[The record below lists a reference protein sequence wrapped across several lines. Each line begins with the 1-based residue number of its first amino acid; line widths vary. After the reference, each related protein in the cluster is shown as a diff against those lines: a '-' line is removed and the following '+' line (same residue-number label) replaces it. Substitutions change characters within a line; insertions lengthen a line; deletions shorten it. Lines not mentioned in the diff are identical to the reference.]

1 MSNVALMWDLE
12 NVNPGADS
20 LFLEGL
26 IEHAESKGRVV
37 TARAYGNWT
46 NTVFS
51 KLAPS
56 LTRRYFYLVHIPKG
70 RKNSSDMVLVSDTL
84 EILRI
89 HDHIDTFILVTGD
102 SDFRFLV
109 LALRRAGKMVHIVC
123 NTQNASED
131 LLALADSYVD
141 YRELMPGGNDE
152 EAADKGVQPT
162 EDKAPQPRGSAP
174 AVSPMNVEDWFQ
186 VLAEAADLMLKKK
199 ISPGIGSVK
208 IRMKM
213 VNPNFNEKKLNFSH
227 WSDFVSAAVKAGFVT
242 IEGKGAESLV
252 YPVSRVLKREGPQQR
267 AFQVLLDVLAELDKG
282 NQASY
287 HSYRN
292 VNSKPSRGRSI
303 LTGWASINSRGSY
316 RRRRRGA
323 SSNRRSKGS
332 STRYAV
338 SSFRTNRRGADFGAR
353 GPSGFSH
360 GAEMLSGDRKGRM
373 TFSTSRARFSI
384 FRLNSASHIC

>member
-1 MSNVALMWDLE
+1 MALLWDLE

-152 EAADKGVQPT
+152 EAADKAASVIGRQDGTGKERYARAGARAGIVHDHRGLVPGPRGGGRSDAEK
-162 EDKAPQPRGSAP
+162 EDKSGPRAG
-174 AVSPMNVEDWFQ
+174 EDQ
-186 VLAEAADLMLKKK
+186 DEDAQ
-199 ISPGIGSVK
+199 S
-208 IRMKM
+208 
-213 VNPNFNEKKLNFSH
+213 
-227 WSDFVSAAVKAGFVT
+227 
-242 IEGKGAESLV
+242 
-252 YPVSRVLKREGPQQR
+252 
-267 AFQVLLDVLAELDKG
+267 
-282 NQASY
+282 
-287 HSYRN
+287 
-292 VNSKPSRGRSI
+292 
-303 LTGWASINSRGSY
+303 
-316 RRRRRGA
+316 
-323 SSNRRSKGS
+323 
-332 STRYAV
+332 
-338 SSFRTNRRGADFGAR
+338 
-353 GPSGFSH
+353 
-360 GAEMLSGDRKGRM
+360 
-373 TFSTSRARFSI
+373 
-384 FRLNSASHIC
+384 

>member
-1 MSNVALMWDLE
+1 MSNVAVLWDLE
-12 NVNPGADS
+12 NVNPGSDS

-26 IEHAESKGRVV
+26 IEHAEAKGRVV

-46 NTVFS
+46 NTTFS

-109 LALRRAGKMVHIVC
+109 LALRRAGKTVHIVC

-141 YRELMPGGNDE
+141 YRELVPGGNDE
-152 EAADKGVQPT
+152 EASDKTPQPA
-162 EDKAPQPRGSAP
+162 EDKAAQPKVTTTP
-174 AVSPMNVEDWFQ
+174 VVIEDWFQ
-186 VLAEAADLMLKKK
+186 LLAEAADLMLKKK
-199 ISPGIGSVK
+199 VNPGIGSVK

-213 VNPNFNEKKLNFSH
+213 LNPNFNEKKLNFSH
-227 WSDFVSAAVKAGFVT
+227 WSDFVAAAVKAGFVT
-242 IEGKGAESLV
+242 IEGKGPEALV
-252 YPVSRVLKREGPQQR
+252 YPVQRVLSRESAQQK
-267 AFQVLLDVLAELDKG
+267 ALKVLLEVLSELDKG
-282 NQASY
+282 HQPAY

-292 VNSKPSRGRSI
+292 VNSKLIERKVHFSQLGFSQF
-303 LTGWASINSRGSY
+303 
-316 RRRRRGA
+316 
-323 SSNRRSKGS
+323 KGLIQ
-332 STRYAV
+332 A
-338 SSFRTNRRGADFGAR
+338 AEAR
-353 GPSGFSH
+353 GLVESKVEGLKHSVRRAVAPDRPAPS
-360 GAEMLSGDRKGRM
+360 AESESPKG
-373 TFSTSRARFSI
+373 
-384 FRLNSASHIC
+384 

>member
-1 MSNVALMWDLE
+1 MHNVAILWDLE
-12 NVNPGADS
+12 NVNPGSDS

-26 IEHAESKGRVV
+26 TEHAEAKGRIV

-46 NTVFS
+46 NPTFA

-109 LALRRAGKMVHIVC
+109 LALRRAGKSVHIVC

-141 YRELMPGGNDE
+141 YRELVPGGNDE
-152 EAADKGVQPT
+152 DTAEKGIQT
-162 EDKAPQPRGSAP
+162 AEDKLQQSKVV
-174 AVSPMNVEDWFQ
+174 VSQVSNEDWFE

-199 ISPGIGSVK
+199 VSPGIGSVK

-213 VNPNFNEKKLNFSH
+213 LNPNFNEKKLNFSR
-227 WSDFVSAAVKAGFVT
+227 WSDFVAAAVKAGYVT
-242 IEGKGAESLV
+242 IEGKGPESLV
-252 YPVSRVLKREGPQQR
+252 YPVERVLQKQGTLQHALQMLIE
-267 AFQVLLDVLAELDKG
+267 VLVELDKTG
-282 NQASY
+282 APAY

-292 VNSKPSRGRSI
+292 VNSKLIERKVHFNALGFSQF
-303 LTGWASINSRGSY
+303 
-316 RRRRRGA
+316 
-323 SSNRRSKGS
+323 KGFIQ
-332 STRYAV
+332 A
-338 SSFRTNRRGADFGAR
+338 AEAR
-353 GPSGFSH
+353 GIVQSKVEGLKHSV
-360 GAEMLSGDRKGRM
+360 R
-373 TFSTSRARFSI
+373 RAVEHKT
-384 FRLNSASHIC
+384 ADKED

>member
-1 MSNVALMWDLE
+1 MNCHHKLLAGLASPAAKRYNSHVNNVALLWDLE
-12 NVNPGADS
+12 NVNPGSDS

-26 IEHAESKGRVV
+26 TEFAEGKGRIV

-46 NTVFS
+46 NATFS

-109 LALRRAGKMVHIVC
+109 LALRRAGKVVHIVC

-141 YRELMPGGNDE
+141 YRELVPGGNDE
-152 EAADKGVQPT
+152 EERPPSPPPEDRSTQAKASAQLPSTQPT
-162 EDKAPQPRGSAP
+162 AP
-174 AVSPMNVEDWFQ
+174 AAPPAMSTEDWFQ

-213 VNPNFNEKKLNFSH
+213 LNPNFNEKKLNFSH
-227 WSDFVSAAVKAGFVT
+227 WSDFVAAAVKAGFVT
-242 IEGKGAESLV
+242 IEGKGPESLV
-252 YPVSRVLKREGPQQR
+252 YPVTRVLKREGTLQH
-267 AFQVLLDVLAELDKG
+267 ALNILVEVLGELDKG
-282 NQASY
+282 EDKANF

-292 VNSKPSRGRSI
+292 VNSKLIERKVYFNALGFGQFKGLVQAAEARDLVQSKVEGLKHSV
-303 LTGWASINSRGSY
+303 
-316 RRRRRGA
+316 RR
-323 SSNRRSKGS
+323 
-332 STRYAV
+332 V
-338 SSFRTNRRGADFGAR
+338 
-353 GPSGFSH
+353 
-360 GAEMLSGDRKGRM
+360 
-373 TFSTSRARFSI
+373 
-384 FRLNSASHIC
+384 LNHESQKA

>member
-1 MSNVALMWDLE
+1 MSNVAILWDLE
-12 NVNPGADS
+12 NVNPGSDS

-26 IEHAESKGRVV
+26 IEHAEAKGRVV

-46 NTVFS
+46 NATFS

-109 LALRRAGKMVHIVC
+109 LALRRAGKVVHIIC

-141 YRELMPGGNDE
+141 YRELVPGGNDE
-152 EAADKGVQPT
+152 EATEKVPQTSEEKTAQP
-162 EDKAPQPRGSAP
+162 KAAAPSA
-174 AVSPMNVEDWFQ
+174 NIEDWFYL
-186 VLAEAADLMLKKK
+186 LAEAADLMLRKKVN
-199 ISPGIGSVK
+199 PGIGSVK

-213 VNPNFNEKKLNFSH
+213 LNPNFNEKKLNFSH
-227 WSDFVSAAVKAGFVT
+227 WSEFVSAAVKAGFVT
-242 IEGKGAESLV
+242 IEGKGPEALV
-252 YPVSRVLKREGPQQR
+252 YPVTRVLKREGALQKGLH
-267 AFQVLLDVLAELDKG
+267 VLQEVLSELDKG
-282 NQASY
+282 NQPAY

-292 VNSKPSRGRSI
+292 VNSKLIEKKVHFNQLGF
-303 LTGWASINSRGSY
+303 NQF
-316 RRRRRGA
+316 
-323 SSNRRSKGS
+323 KGLVQ
-332 STRYAV
+332 A
-338 SSFRTNRRGADFGAR
+338 AEAR
-353 GPSGFSH
+353 GLVESKVEGLKHSVKRVTS
-360 GAEMLSGDRKGRM
+360 AE
-373 TFSTSRARFSI
+373 
-384 FRLNSASHIC
+384 RLPAATAPDQA

>member
-1 MSNVALMWDLE
+1 MNNVALMWDLE
-12 NVNPGADS
+12 NVNPGSDS

-26 IEHAESKGRVV
+26 NEYAEGKGRIV

-46 NTVFS
+46 NATFS

-141 YRELMPGGNDE
+141 YRELVPGGNDE
-152 EAADKGVQPT
+152 ESTEKPAAGDDKICAPKPPDT
-162 EDKAPQPRGSAP
+162 EMKI
-174 AVSPMNVEDWFQ
+174 EDWYHL
-186 VLAEAADLMLKKK
+186 LAEAADLMLKKK
-199 ISPGIGSVK
+199 VNPGIGSVK

-213 VNPNFNEKKLNFSH
+213 LNSNFNEKKLNFSH
-227 WSDFVSAAVKAGFVT
+227 WSDFVGAAVKAGYVK
-242 IEGKGAESLV
+242 IEGKGPESLV
-252 YPVSRVLKREGPQQR
+252 YPVERVLKKEGALQQ
-267 AFQVLLDVLAELDKG
+267 AFKELVDVLSELDKG
-282 NQASY
+282 AQPNY

-292 VNSKPSRGRSI
+292 VNSKLIERKI
-303 LTGWASINSRGSY
+303 HFASIGFNQF
-316 RRRRRGA
+316 
-323 SSNRRSKGS
+323 KGFIQ
-332 STRYAV
+332 A
-338 SSFRTNRRGADFGAR
+338 AEAR
-353 GPSGFSH
+353 GLVESRVEGLKHSVRRPVP
-360 GAEMLSGDRKGRM
+360 AEQGE
-373 TFSTSRARFSI
+373 
-384 FRLNSASHIC
+384 

>member
-1 MSNVALMWDLE
+1 MNSVALLWDLE
-12 NVNPGADS
+12 NVNPGSDS

-26 IEHAESKGRVV
+26 TEFAEAKGRIV

-46 NTVFS
+46 NTTFS

-141 YRELMPGGNDE
+141 YRELVPGGNDE
-152 EAADKGVQPT
+152 ESSEKAPHPP
-162 EDKAPQPRGSAP
+162 EDKAAQGKV
-174 AVSPMNVEDWFQ
+174 AVPPMGVEDWFQ

-213 VNPNFNEKKLNFSH
+213 LNPNFNEKKLNFSH
-227 WSDFVSAAVKAGFVT
+227 WSEFVAAAVKAGFVT
-242 IEGKGAESLV
+242 IEGKGPESLV
-252 YPVSRVLKREGPQQR
+252 YPVARVLKREGPMQR
-267 AFQVLLDVLAELDKG
+267 AFNVLIDVLAELDKG
-282 NQASY
+282 DLANY

-292 VNSKPSRGRSI
+292 VNSKLI
-303 LTGWASINSRGSY
+303 EKKVHFTGLGFNQF
-316 RRRRRGA
+316 
-323 SSNRRSKGS
+323 KGFVQ
-332 STRYAV
+332 A
-338 SSFRTNRRGADFGAR
+338 AEAR
-353 GPSGFSH
+353 G
-360 GAEMLSGDRKGRM
+360 LVQ
-373 TFSTSRARFSI
+373 SRVEGLKHSVRRVLHQDSP
-384 FRLNSASHIC
+384 

>member
-1 MSNVALMWDLE
+1 MNNVALLWDLE
-12 NVNPGADS
+12 NVNPGSDS

-26 IEHAESKGRVV
+26 TEFAEGKGRIV

-46 NTVFS
+46 NATFS

-109 LALRRAGKMVHIVC
+109 LALRRAGKVVHIVC

-141 YRELMPGGNDE
+141 YRELVPGGNDE
-152 EAADKGVQPT
+152 EGTEKMPPQSA
-162 EDKAPQPRGSAP
+162 EDKSVEDKSAP
-174 AVSPMNVEDWFQ
+174 AKVSAPPMRVEDWFPI
-186 VLAEAADLMLKKK
+186 LAEAADLMLKKK

-213 VNPNFNEKKLNFSH
+213 LNPNFNEKKLNFSH
-227 WSDFVSAAVKAGFVT
+227 WSDFVAAAVKAGFVT
-242 IEGKGAESLV
+242 IEGKGPESLI
-252 YPVSRVLKREGPQQR
+252 YPVSRTLKPEGPLQQGLQ
-267 AFQVLLDVLAELDKG
+267 ALCEVLSELDKG
-282 NQASY
+282 SQAGY

-292 VNSKPSRGRSI
+292 VNSKLIEKKVYFNALGF
-303 LTGWASINSRGSY
+303 NQF
-316 RRRRRGA
+316 
-323 SSNRRSKGS
+323 KGFIQ
-332 STRYAV
+332 A
-338 SSFRTNRRGADFGAR
+338 AEAR
-353 GPSGFSH
+353 GLVQSKVEGLKHSVKRVVNND
-360 GAEMLSGDRKGRM
+360 A
-373 TFSTSRARFSI
+373 T
-384 FRLNSASHIC
+384 

>member
-1 MSNVALMWDLE
+1 VNNLALLWDLE
-12 NVNPGADS
+12 NVNPGSDS

-26 IEHAESKGRVV
+26 IEYAEAKGRIL

-46 NTVFS
+46 NATFS

-109 LALRRAGKMVHIVC
+109 LALRKAGKMVHIVC

-141 YRELMPGGNDE
+141 YRELVPGGNDE
-152 EAADKGVQPT
+152 ETSEKLSQVT
-162 EDKAPQPRGSAP
+162 EDKAGPPKAT
-174 AVSPMNVEDWFQ
+174 VTPMSIEDWFY
-186 VLAEAADLMLKKK
+186 VLAEAAELMLKKK
-199 ISPGIGSVK
+199 INPGIGSVK

-213 VNPNFNEKKLNFSH
+213 LNPNFNEKKLNFSH
-227 WSDFVSAAVKAGFVT
+227 WSDFVAAAVKAGFVT
-242 IEGKGAESLV
+242 IEGKGPESLV
-252 YPVSRVLKREGPQQR
+252 YPVARVLSKEGALQH
-267 AFQVLLDVLAELDKG
+267 AFKTLVDVLAELDKG
-282 NQASY
+282 DQAAY

-292 VNSKPSRGRSI
+292 VNSKLIEKKIHFNG
-303 LTGWASINSRGSY
+303 LGFNQF
-316 RRRRRGA
+316 
-323 SSNRRSKGS
+323 KGFIQ
-332 STRYAV
+332 A
-338 SSFRTNRRGADFGAR
+338 AEAR
-353 GPSGFSH
+353 GLVQSKVEGLKHSVRRVIRDE
-360 GAEMLSGDRKGRM
+360 A
-373 TFSTSRARFSI
+373 ST
-384 FRLNSASHIC
+384 

>member
-1 MSNVALMWDLE
+1 MMNNVAILWDLE
-12 NVNPGADS
+12 NVNPGSDS

-37 TARAYGNWT
+37 AARAYGNWT
-46 NTVFS
+46 NTGFS

-109 LALRRAGKMVHIVC
+109 LALRRAGKIVHIVC

-131 LLALADSYVD
+131 LLAIADSYVD
-141 YRELMPGGNDE
+141 YRELVPGGNDE
-152 EAADKGVQPT
+152 EAAEKTPPVPEDKGAQT
-162 EDKAPQPRGSAP
+162 KGAPP
-174 AVSPMNVEDWFQ
+174 AAQSPMAVEDWFQ
-186 VLAEAADLMLKKK
+186 VLAEAADMMLKRK
-199 ISPGIGSVK
+199 INPGIGSVK

-213 VNPNFNEKKLNFSH
+213 LNPNFNEKKLSFSH

-252 YPVSRVLKREGPQQR
+252 YPVSKVLKRQGLLQH
-267 AFQVLLDVLAELDKG
+267 ALDVLIEVLAELDKG
-282 NQASY
+282 GQPSF
-287 HSYRN
+287 HSFRS
-292 VNSKPSRGRSI
+292 VNSKLIERKIHFNALGFNQFKGFVQAAEARDLVQSKVEGLKHSVRRVLQGEQTSYPAPS
-303 LTGWASINSRGSY
+303 
-316 RRRRRGA
+316 
-323 SSNRRSKGS
+323 
-332 STRYAV
+332 
-338 SSFRTNRRGADFGAR
+338 
-353 GPSGFSH
+353 
-360 GAEMLSGDRKGRM
+360 
-373 TFSTSRARFSI
+373 
-384 FRLNSASHIC
+384 

>member
-1 MSNVALMWDLE
+1 MSNVAVLWDLE

-46 NTVFS
+46 NTIFS

-109 LALRRAGKMVHIVC
+109 LALRRAGKIVHIVC

-131 LLALADSYVD
+131 LLAIADSYVD

-152 EAADKGVQPT
+152 EATDKPAPPT
-162 EDKAPQPRGSAP
+162 AEEKAAQAKSGAAPAPQSSM
-174 AVSPMNVEDWFQ
+174 VVEDWFQ
-186 VLAEAADLMLKKK
+186 VLAEAADMMLKKK
-199 ISPGIGSVK
+199 INPGIGSVK

-213 VNPNFNEKKLNFSH
+213 LNPNFNEKKLNFSH
-227 WSDFVSAAVKAGFVT
+227 WSDFVSSAVKAGFVT

-252 YPVSRVLKREGPQQR
+252 YPVQKVLKRQGPLQR
-267 AFQVLLDVLAELDKG
+267 ALEVLIDVLAELDKG
-282 NQASY
+282 NQPSY
-287 HSYRN
+287 HSYRS
-292 VNSKPSRGRSI
+292 VNSKLIEKKVYFNALGFNQFKGFVQAAEARDLVQSKVEGLKHSV
-303 LTGWASINSRGSY
+303 
-316 RRRRRGA
+316 RRALQG
-323 SSNRRSKGS
+323 
-332 STRYAV
+332 
-338 SSFRTNRRGADFGAR
+338 
-353 GPSGFSH
+353 
-360 GAEMLSGDRKGRM
+360 E
-373 TFSTSRARFSI
+373 
-384 FRLNSASHIC
+384 SA

>member
-1 MSNVALMWDLE
+1 MNNVALLWDLE
-12 NVNPGADS
+12 NVNPGSDS

-26 IEHAESKGRVV
+26 IEYAEAKGRIAA
-37 TARAYGNWT
+37 ARAYGNWT
-46 NTVFS
+46 NATFS

-56 LTRRYFYLVHIPKG
+56 LTRCYFYLVHIPKG

-141 YRELMPGGNDE
+141 YRELVPGGNDE
-152 EAADKGVQPT
+152 ESTEKVPSTVEEKAAAAKTVDSTMKI
-162 EDKAPQPRGSAP
+162 
-174 AVSPMNVEDWFQ
+174 EDWFH

-199 ISPGIGSVK
+199 VNPGIGSVK

-213 VNPNFNEKKLNFSH
+213 LNPNFNEKKLNFSH
-227 WSDFVSAAVKAGFVT
+227 WSDFVTAAVKAGYVK
-242 IEGKGAESLV
+242 IEGKGSESLV
-252 YPVSRVLKREGPQQR
+252 YPVERVLKKEEGSLQQG
-267 AFQVLLDVLAELDKG
+267 FKLLVDVLAELDKG
-282 NQASY
+282 GSPNY

-292 VNSKPSRGRSI
+292 VNSKLIEKKIHFTEIGFSQF
-303 LTGWASINSRGSY
+303 
-316 RRRRRGA
+316 
-323 SSNRRSKGS
+323 KGFIQ
-332 STRYAV
+332 A
-338 SSFRTNRRGADFGAR
+338 AEAR
-353 GPSGFSH
+353 GLVESKVEGLKHSV
-360 GAEMLSGDRKGRM
+360 R
-373 TFSTSRARFSI
+373 RAI
-384 FRLNSASHIC
+384 QQEQT

>member
-1 MSNVALMWDLE
+1 MNNVALLWDLE
-12 NVNPGADS
+12 NVNPGSDS

-26 IEHAESKGRVV
+26 TEYAEGKGRIV

-46 NTVFS
+46 NATFS

-141 YRELMPGGNDE
+141 YRELVPGGNDE
-152 EAADKGVQPT
+152 EST
-162 EDKAPQPRGSAP
+162 EKIPVTGDDKASQPKP
-174 AVSPMNVEDWFQ
+174 EETHTTIEDWFH

-199 ISPGIGSVK
+199 VNPGIGSVK

-213 VNPNFNEKKLNFSH
+213 LNPNFNEKKLNFSH
-227 WSDFVSAAVKAGFVT
+227 WSDFVTAAVKAGYVKL
-242 IEGKGAESLV
+242 EGKGPESLV
-252 YPVSRVLKREGPQQR
+252 YPVEKVLKKEGSMQQ
-267 AFQVLLDVLAELDKG
+267 AFKVLVDVLSELDKG
-282 NQASY
+282 NQPSY

-292 VNSKPSRGRSI
+292 VNSKLIEKKVHFAEVGFSQF
-303 LTGWASINSRGSY
+303 
-316 RRRRRGA
+316 
-323 SSNRRSKGS
+323 KGLIQ
-332 STRYAV
+332 A
-338 SSFRTNRRGADFGAR
+338 AEAR
-353 GPSGFSH
+353 GLV
-360 GAEMLSGDRKGRM
+360 E
-373 TFSTSRARFSI
+373 SRVEGLKHSVRRAVPEEQEQE
-384 FRLNSASHIC
+384 

>member
-1 MSNVALMWDLE
+1 MNNVALLWDLE
-12 NVNPGADS
+12 NVNPGSDS

-26 IEHAESKGRVV
+26 TEYAENKGRIV

-46 NTVFS
+46 NATFS

-141 YRELMPGGNDE
+141 YRELVPGGNDDESTEKSSSPDE
-152 EAADKGVQPT
+152 EKTSATKPADSTMK
-162 EDKAPQPRGSAP
+162 S
-174 AVSPMNVEDWFQ
+174 EDWFH

-213 VNPNFNEKKLNFSH
+213 LNPNFNEKKLNFSH
-227 WSDFVSAAVKAGFVT
+227 WSDFVSAAVKAGFVK
-242 IEGKGAESLV
+242 IEGKGPESLV
-252 YPVSRVLKREGPQQR
+252 YPVERVLKKEGSLQQGFK
-267 AFQVLLDVLAELDKG
+267 ALVDVLAELDKG
-282 NQASY
+282 SHPNF

-292 VNSKPSRGRSI
+292 VNSKLVERKVQFTELGFSQF
-303 LTGWASINSRGSY
+303 
-316 RRRRRGA
+316 
-323 SSNRRSKGS
+323 KGLIQ
-332 STRYAV
+332 A
-338 SSFRTNRRGADFGAR
+338 AEAR
-353 GPSGFSH
+353 GLVESKVEGLKHSVRRVILQ
-360 GAEMLSGDRKGRM
+360 EQS
-373 TFSTSRARFSI
+373 
-384 FRLNSASHIC
+384 

>member
-1 MSNVALMWDLE
+1 MNNVALLWDLE
-12 NVNPGADS
+12 NVNPGSDS

-26 IEHAESKGRVV
+26 TEFAEGKGRIV

-46 NTVFS
+46 NATFS

-109 LALRRAGKMVHIVC
+109 LALRRAGKVVHIVC

-141 YRELMPGGNDE
+141 YRELVPGGNDE
-152 EAADKGVQPT
+152 EGSPEKTVPQAP
-162 EDKAPQPRGSAP
+162 EDKSAP
-174 AVSPMNVEDWFQ
+174 PKTGAPPMSIEDWFQ
-186 VLAEAADLMLKKK
+186 ILAEAADLMLKKK

-213 VNPNFNEKKLNFSH
+213 LNPNFNEKKLNFSH
-227 WSDFVSAAVKAGFVT
+227 WSDFVAAAVKAGFVT
-242 IEGKGAESLV
+242 IEGKGPESLI
-252 YPVSRVLKREGPQQR
+252 YPVTRVLSREGPLQQGL
-267 AFQVLLDVLAELDKG
+267 QILVNVLAELDKG
-282 NQASY
+282 DQASY

-292 VNSKPSRGRSI
+292 VNSKLIEKKIYFNALGFNQFKGFIQAAESRGLVHSKVEG
-303 LTGWASINSRGSY
+303 LKHSV
-316 RRRRRGA
+316 RRVVHHE
-323 SSNRRSKGS
+323 SDK
-332 STRYAV
+332 
-338 SSFRTNRRGADFGAR
+338 
-353 GPSGFSH
+353 P
-360 GAEMLSGDRKGRM
+360 
-373 TFSTSRARFSI
+373 
-384 FRLNSASHIC
+384 

>member
-1 MSNVALMWDLE
+1 MSNVAVLWDLE
-12 NVNPGADS
+12 NVNPGSDS

-26 IEHAESKGRVV
+26 IEHAEAKGRVV

-46 NTVFS
+46 NTTFA

-109 LALRRAGKMVHIVC
+109 LALRRAGKTVHIVC

-141 YRELMPGGNDE
+141 YREIVPGGNDE
-152 EAADKGVQPT
+152 EATDKTPQPA
-162 EDKAPQPRGSAP
+162 EDKTLQPKTAVAP
-174 AVSPMNVEDWFQ
+174 VIIEDWFQ
-186 VLAEAADLMLKKK
+186 LLAEAADLMLKKK
-199 ISPGIGSVK
+199 VNPGIGSVK

-213 VNPNFNEKKLNFSH
+213 LNPNFNEKKLNFSH
-227 WSDFVSAAVKAGFVT
+227 WSDFVTAAVKAGFVT
-242 IEGKGAESLV
+242 IEGKGPEALV
-252 YPVSRVLKREGPQQR
+252 YPVARVLQRESAQQK
-267 AFQVLLDVLAELDKG
+267 ALKVLLEVLSELDKG
-282 NQASY
+282 NQPAY

-292 VNSKPSRGRSI
+292 VNSKLIERKIHFSQLGFSQF
-303 LTGWASINSRGSY
+303 
-316 RRRRRGA
+316 
-323 SSNRRSKGS
+323 KGFVQ
-332 STRYAV
+332 A
-338 SSFRTNRRGADFGAR
+338 AEAR
-353 GPSGFSH
+353 GLVESKVEGLKHSVRRAVAADRAP
-360 GAEMLSGDRKGRM
+360 LS
-373 TFSTSRARFSI
+373 TEATQA
-384 FRLNSASHIC
+384 